1 MMEILIPI
9 LAVTV
14 IGLICAVGLAVASS
28 VMAVKEDTRFT
39 EIRECLPGANCG
51 ACGYTGCDGYAKALL
66 EPGTKT
72 NLCVPGADAVAAQ
85 IAALLGVAA
94 EDVVEK
100 IAVVQC
106 AGTCEATSVKA
117 DYRGIPSCAAAK
129 LFYGGNGSCIFG
141 CMGFGDCVKACP
153 QGAISMQDGIACV
166 NHTACI
172 GCGICAQ
179 TCPQKIIEIVPDIIR
194 TEAYHFMGSNQ
205 KMPAFELND
214 AHCALEVENTET
226 TVTIKSG
233 NTKLVIGKNPC
244 SFDYYYKDKKLTSI
258 GNRFGNAMIST
269 ISTPDGNYMRAQ
281 MNLDIGEKVYG
292 LGERF
297 TPYVK
302 NGQTVEIDAPQNCAE
317 NRYVGRMTV
326 DGKVTGKTFL
336 EYGELLGGAKIAFG
350 MQPEPDKD
358 RGAKPGDAPYSMSRE
373 DCR

>member
-1 MMEILIPI
+1 M
-9 LAVTV
+9 
-14 IGLICAVGLAVASS
+14 
-28 VMAVKEDTRFT
+28 KFT
-39 EIRECLPGANCG
+39 KGYWLNLPGVTNTDAVQVREVKVENDRVYL
-51 ACGYTGCDGYAKALL
+51 YTVPYHADMRAMGGPLL
-66 EPGTKT
+66 EMY
-72 NLCVPGADAVAAQ
+72 
-85 IAALLGVAA
+85 I
-94 EDVVEK
+94 
-100 IAVVQC
+100 
-106 AGTCEATSVKA
+106 S
-117 DYRGIPSCAAAK
+117 S
-129 LFYGGNGSCIFG
+129 
-141 CMGFGDCVKACP
+141 P
-153 QGAISMQDGIACV
+153 Q
-166 NHTACI
+166 
-172 GCGICAQ
+172 
-179 TCPQKIIEIVPDIIR
+179 PDIIR